1 MINWKKL
8 LIRGEKIKQPN
19 NTMTYQG
26 GTKMSKG
33 KQGGNIVFIGS
44 KPVMS
49 YVLACI
55 TQLNEG
61 NNDLILKARG
71 RAISRAVD
79 TAEIIR
85 HRFVTDAVIK
95 DIIISTEQIERSEGG
110 TANVSAIEIIISKKK
125 GQ

>member
-1 MINWKKL
+1 
-8 LIRGEKIKQPN
+8 
-19 NTMTYQG
+19 
-26 GTKMSKG
+26 MSK
-33 KQGGNIVFIGS
+33 KPESNVVFIGS

-61 NNDLILKARG
+61 NQDLILKARG

-85 HRFVTDAVIK
+85 NRFVQDAVIK
-95 DIIISTEQIERSEGG
+95 DISISTEQIERSEGG
-110 TANVSAIEIIISKKK
+110 TANVSAIEITIAKKNK
-125 GQ
+125 K

>member
-1 MINWKKL
+1 MPKEKANDKKS
-8 LIRGEKIKQPN
+8 N
-19 NTMTYQG
+19 
-26 GTKMSKG
+26 
-33 KQGGNIVFIGS
+33 GNIVYIGS
-44 KPVMS
+44 KPVMT

-95 DIIISTEQIERSEGG
+95 EINISTEQIERNEGG
-110 TANVSAIEIIISKKK
+110 TANVSAIEIIITKE
-125 GQ
+125 

>member
-1 MINWKKL
+1 MITK
-8 LIRGEKIKQPN
+8 
-19 NTMTYQG
+19 G

-33 KQGGNIVFIGS
+33 KRDGNIVFIGS

-85 HRFVTDAVIK
+85 HRFVTDAVID

-125 GQ
+125 GK

>member
-1 MINWKKL
+1 MILFYYKL
-8 LIRGEKIKQPN
+8 HIDYKGEQ
-19 NTMTYQG
+19 
-26 GTKMSKG
+26 KMSK
-33 KQGGNIVFIGS
+33 KADGNVVFIGS

-61 NNDLILKARG
+61 NQDLVLKARG

-85 HRFVTDAVIK
+85 NRFVTDAIIK
-95 DIIISTEQIERSEGG
+95 DIAISTEQIDRSEGG
-110 TANVSAIEIIISKKK
+110 TANVSAIEITISKKK
-125 GQ
+125 GK

>member
-1 MINWKKL
+1 MAKNRKNYIQLGKNTTTSYYTLTTKEKL
-8 LIRGEKIKQPN
+8 
-19 NTMTYQG
+19 
-26 GTKMSKG
+26 KMSKAKG
-33 KQGGNIVFIGS
+33 DGNVVFIGS

-61 NNDLILKARG
+61 NQDLVLKARG

-85 HRFVTDAVIK
+85 NRFVTDAVIK
-95 DIIISTEQIERSEGG
+95 KIEISTEQIDRSEGG
-110 TANVSAIEIIISKKK
+110 QANVSAIEITISKKK
-125 GQ
+125 

>member
-1 MINWKKL
+1 MITK
-8 LIRGEKIKQPN
+8 
-19 NTMTYQG
+19 G
-26 GTKMSKG
+26 GTNLSK
-33 KQGGNIVFIGS
+33 KTQSNVVFIGS

-110 TANVSAIEIIISKKK
+110 TANVSAIEILISKKK
-125 GQ
+125 GK